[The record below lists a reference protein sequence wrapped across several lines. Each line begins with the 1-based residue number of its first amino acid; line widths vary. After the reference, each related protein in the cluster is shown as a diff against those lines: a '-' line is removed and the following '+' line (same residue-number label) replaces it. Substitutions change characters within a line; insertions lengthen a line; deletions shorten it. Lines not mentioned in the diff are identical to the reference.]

1 MLSRRGRHRWSGV
14 VSAVLMSLVLVSS
27 AQAGGSRDNQSPSP
41 PPVSN
46 LAPAPLRGDPTPTT
60 PSVSAPQPTP
70 VSAAPSGRGGSTPP
84 PPSTPVPTPVPTPT
98 PAPAPA
104 PAPQSSRTGPSP
116 GPPSRSGVS
125 SGGSQQGQQVAGPKL
140 PTIRPSPTGTQP
152 STRAPKPVSVP
163 VQSPPPS
170 PPPVST
176 PTTPVATVTP
186 TPVSTTP
193 TGTTPG
199 TPTPTKPPARPR
211 GAPVPRTVGAQPGSR
226 AARARALQ
234 AGAVSG
240 ATGPGPTATLLA
252 GAPAPGASPFS
263 AAGIA
268 AARVAASR
276 VRHGSSGS
284 HPSGGLRGPGLPTV
298 PGLIGNLVPLP
309 VPDWSKPIIVGLLA
323 VCLLLAVRGLM
334 TARRAR
340 RLESQS
346 HQLTADLEAMQSALV
361 PAIPS
366 RLGSLDV
373 SVAYRPADGPAAG
386 GDFYDAFTL
395 DGGRVA
401 FILGDVS
408 GHGRYALARA
418 AHMRYT
424 LRAYVETGLDPR
436 ASLKL
441 AGRVLGVEG
450 DGLFTTV
457 AIAVYDPDS
466 ATLTFASAGHPPPIL
481 AGPGA
486 REPLTASASPALGW
500 GTPTGRRQTIVPFS
514 AGAQACFFSDGV
526 VEARVAN
533 ELLGRDGLANLF
545 TRAGR
550 EPSARRLLE
559 AVQEQA
565 PTVHDDMAACVITA
579 AAGTA
584 PSEHRIEE
592 LEADLE
598 QLEAG
603 QGARFLAACGVEA
616 DEISP
621 TIARARE
628 IAAESGTVLLAVDQT
643 GPGATATVCEPTAI
657 VLTTPSASLPRGHE
671 VGAGALAGRPLPLLG

>member
-1 MLSRRGRHRWSGV
+1 MLSRGGQRRSAAV
-14 VSAVLMSLVLVSS
+14 VSAVLVSLMLVAS
-27 AQAGGSRDNQSPSP
+27 AQAGGPWDEPSLGP
-41 PPVSN
+41 PASNPVR
-46 LAPAPLRGDPTPTT
+46 APMRGDPTPTA
-60 PSVSAPQPTP
+60 PSVSAPQATP
-70 VSAAPSGRGGSTPP
+70 VPAPPSGRGGSTAPP
-84 PPSTPVPTPVPTPT
+84 PPTPVPTS
-98 PAPAPA
+98 APAPA
-104 PAPQSSRTGPSP
+104 PAPQPSRTVPIP
-116 GPPSRSGVS
+116 GPPSRSGVP
-125 SGGSQQGQQVAGPKL
+125 SGGPQQGQKVTAPQL
-140 PTIRPSPTGTQP
+140 PTVRPGPAIIQPT
-152 STRAPKPVSVP
+152 TRAPKPVSAP
-163 VQSPPPS
+163 VQGPPPNPAPAS
-170 PPPVST
+170 VPATPVS
-176 PTTPVATVTP
+176 TVTP
-186 TPVSTTP
+186 TPVSTAP
-193 TGTTPG
+193 TGTTPA
-199 TPTPTKPPARPR
+199 TPTETKPPAPR
-211 GAPVPRTVGAQPGSR
+211 VPAPRTVGAQPRSHASG
-226 AARARALQ
+226 ARAPG
-234 AGAVSG
+234 AGALRG
-240 ATGPGPTATLLA
+240 ARSPGASATLLA
-252 GAPAPGASPFS
+252 GVPVPSSSPFS
-263 AAGIA
+263 PARIA
-268 AARVAASR
+268 AARAAASP
-276 VRHGSSGS
+276 VRNSGS
-284 HPSGGLRGPGLPTV
+284 GSLPSGGQLGPVPSV

-309 VPDWSKPIIVGLLA
+309 VPDWSKPVILGLLA
-323 VCLLLAVRGLM
+323 VCLLLAVRGLA
-334 TARRAR
+334 TARRAHR
-340 RLESQS
+340 FEFQS

-408 GHGRYALARA
+408 GHGRHALARA

-457 AIAVYDPDS
+457 AIAVYDRDS
-466 ATLTFASAGHPPPIL
+466 ATLTYASAGHPPPLL

-486 REPLTASASPALGW
+486 CEPLTANASPALGW

-526 VEARVAN
+526 VETRVGT

-545 TRAGR
+545 ARTGGDS
-550 EPSARRLLE
+550 SAARLLE
-559 AVQEQA
+559 AVQDQA
-565 PTVHDDMAACVITA
+565 CTVHDDMAACVITA
-579 AAGTA
+579 TAGTV
-584 PSEHRIEE
+584 PSEHRVEE

-598 QLEAG
+598 QLAAG

-616 DEISP
+616 AEISP

-643 GPGATATVCEPTAI
+643 GPGATATVCEPTA
-657 VLTTPSASLPRGHE
+657 VVVTAPSASLPRGYE
-671 VGAGALAGRPLPLLG
+671 VSAGALTGRPLPLLG